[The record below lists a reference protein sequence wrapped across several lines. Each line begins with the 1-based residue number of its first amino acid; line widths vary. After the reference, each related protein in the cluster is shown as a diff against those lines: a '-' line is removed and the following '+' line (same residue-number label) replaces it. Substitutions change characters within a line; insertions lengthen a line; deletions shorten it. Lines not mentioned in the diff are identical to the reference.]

1 MVIYDIIPPRPPSS
15 NPSCLP
21 SGSAQLLFSSS
32 SFWDTA
38 QLAVGK
44 MSSKQRVKRFPL
56 SKVKVKQL
64 KAETPTKALDYF
76 AFCIRKLLRLATE
89 GAERLERS
97 LNLGEKLFRFVICT
111 SQS

>member
-1 MVIYDIIPPRPPSS
+1 MTLS
-15 NPSCLP
+15 LP
-21 SGSAQLLFSSS
+21 ARAAPTHPVCSVAQQRLLFSSS

-89 GAERLERS
+89 GAERLETS